1 VKVKNFPSTLV
12 LVGAMK
18 SERISGSLAK
28 AVLAVTNASRK
39 RIEEIGS
46 SEFMAMIDKL
56 SA

>member
-1 VKVKNFPSTLV
+1 MKVKNFPSTLV